1 MAISQKVKVEIA
13 KLINDAKSGNKLV
26 SSVAAIIDL
35 LEKHH
40 LAWRQRI
47 HSSQVGVHPHNRDGV
62 GVSVSETHSLID
74 DILAVGFSKE
84 PYRSG

>member
-1 MAISQKVKVEIA
+1 MAISQEVKVEIG
-13 KLINDAKSGNKLV
+13 KLISDAKSGNKLV
-26 SSVAAIIDL
+26 SSVAAIIEI
-35 LEKHH
+35 LEKHQV
-40 LAWRQRI
+40 AWRQRI
-47 HSSQVGVHPHNRDGV
+47 HASQVGVHPHNRDGV